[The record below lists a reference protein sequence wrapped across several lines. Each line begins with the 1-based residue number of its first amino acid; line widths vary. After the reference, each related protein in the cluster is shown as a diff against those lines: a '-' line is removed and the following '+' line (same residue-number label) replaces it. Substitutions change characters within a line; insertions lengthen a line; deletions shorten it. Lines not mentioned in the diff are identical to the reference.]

1 MDTQHGRPCSL
12 AAALGQV
19 GDRWAL
25 LAVREV
31 MFGNHRFSEIARNT
45 AAPRDRLAARLKA
58 LVNAGIL
65 ERRQYQAS
73 PPRHDYH
80 LTAAGRELVPVMHA
94 LRAWGDKWAVGEP
107 PLRAEHHGHPIHPY
121 MACAT
126 CGEPV
131 RAEDLEFISAVPDWD
146 ITGPKLP
153 PEASGE
159 ESSATTP
166 RRRRPAHQSGTN
178 GGLMEQR

>member
-1 MDTQHGRPCSL
+1 MGTQHGRPCSI
-12 AAALGQV
+12 AIALELV

-58 LVNAGIL
+58 LVAAGIL
-65 ERRQYQAS
+65 ERRQYQSS

-80 LTAAGRELVPVMHA
+80 LTAAGRELEPVMHA
-94 LRAWGDKWAVGEP
+94 LRAWGDKWAADEP
-107 PLRAEHHGHPIHPY
+107 PMRAEHQGHPIHPY

-126 CGEPV
+126 CGEAV
-131 RAEDLEFISAVPDWD
+131 RQDDLKLISTVPDWD
-146 ITGPKLP
+146 ITGPKQLAHAP
-153 PEASGE
+153 ADEP
-159 ESSATTP
+159 SATCI
-166 RRRRPAHQSGTN
+166 REAVRRP
-178 GGLMEQR
+178 

>member
-12 AAALGQV
+12 AAALGLV

-31 MFGNHRFSEIARNT
+31 MFGNHRFGEIARNT

-58 LVNAGIL
+58 LVDAGIL
-65 ERRQYQAS
+65 ERRQYQSS

-107 PLRAEHHGHPIHPY
+107 PLRAEHHGHPIHPHVV
-121 MACAT
+121 CAT

-131 RAEDLEFISAVPDWD
+131 RAEDLEFIFTVPDWD
-146 ITGPKLP
+146 ITGPKRP
-153 PEASGE
+153 VEASGE

-166 RRRRPAHQSGTN
+166 RRRRPAHQSRTN
-178 GGLMEQR
+178 SGLMEKR

>member
-12 AAALGQV
+12 ATALELV

-58 LVNAGIL
+58 LVAAGIL

-73 PPRHDYH
+73 PPWHDYH
-80 LTAAGRELVPVMHA
+80 LTAAGRELLPVMHA
-94 LRAWGDKWAVGEP
+94 LRAWGDQWAAGEP

-121 MACAT
+121 VACAT

-131 RAEDLEFISAVPDWD
+131 RAEDLDRAGLGHHRPQAPSTSAQRRTPSHH
-146 ITGPKLP
+146 PAP
-153 PEASGE
+153 AQQ
-159 ESSATTP
+159 P
-166 RRRRPAHQSGTN
+166 RRALTN
-178 GGLMEQR
+178 PGLV